1 MNPAD
6 KSKIRVF
13 IADDHAIVRQGI
25 KQILS
30 ETPNV
35 TVVAEAENGQ
45 EVLKKI
51 TDTEVDVLLM
61 DYDMPEKNGL
71 DVLLELK
78 HIRPKL
84 PVIILSIFPEEHYG
98 TRFLKAGASGY
109 LTKTSAPEQV
119 IEAVNT
125 VYRGGNFI
133 SPNLTAKLVSELK
146 KDSEKSPHE
155 LLSDREF
162 QVFFMIA
169 SGKRLKSIAEEL
181 SLSVNT
187 VSTHRTR
194 ILEKLSLESNSDLT
208 YYALKNGLIS

>member
-1 MNPAD
+1 MNPSD
-6 KSKIRVF
+6 KAKIRVF

-35 TVVAEAENGQ
+35 VVVAEAENGQ
-45 EVLKKI
+45 EVLKKMQ
-51 TDTEVDVLLM
+51 DTEVDVLLM
-61 DYDMPEKNGL
+61 DYDMPVKNGL

-98 TRFLKAGASGY
+98 ARFLKAGASGY
-109 LTKTSAPEQV
+109 MTKTSAPEQV

-146 KDSEKSPHE
+146 RDSEKQPHE

-194 ILEKLSLESNSDLT
+194 ILEKLNLESNSDLT

>member
-1 MNPAD
+1 MNPSD

-30 ETPNV
+30 ETPNMV
-35 TVVAEAENGQ
+35 VVAEAENGQ

-51 TDTEVDVLLM
+51 QDTEVDVLLM
-61 DYDMPEKNGL
+61 DYDMPVKNGL

-109 LTKTSAPEQV
+109 MAKTSAPEQV

-125 VYRGGNFI
+125 VYRGGSFI
-133 SPNLTAKLVSELK
+133 SPALTAKLVAELK
-146 KDSEKSPHE
+146 KDCAKPPHE
-155 LLSDREF
+155 FLSDREF

-194 ILEKLSLESNSDLT
+194 ILEKLGLESNSDLT
-208 YYALKNGLIS
+208 YYALKNGLIN